1 MSSMTASN
9 PATSCRIGLGY
20 DIHKTGPGD
29 HVWLGGVRIEAPF
42 SLMGHS
48 DADVLLHAVTD
59 AILGALGDADIGHYF
74 PPSDEQNRNR
84 KSSDFVRF
92 AAERMRSAGYG
103 IGNVD
108 CNIICELPRISP
120 VRDAIIESLARLIG
134 ASVGQVSV
142 KGRTNEKQDSV
153 GEGRAVVC
161 QAIVLLTPVQQ
172 SV

>member
-1 MSSMTASN
+1 MNRTV
-9 PATSCRIGLGY
+9 TE
-20 DIHKTGPGD
+20 K
-29 HVWLGGVRIEAPF
+29 
-42 SLMGHS
+42 
-48 DADVLLHAVTD
+48 VLTLCVLPQNVCD
-59 AILGALGDADIGHYF
+59 
-74 PPSDEQNRNR
+74 PPE
-84 KSSDFVRF
+84 
-92 AAERMRSAGYG
+92 YG

-120 VRDAIIESLARLIG
+120 VRGAIIESLAQLIG

>member
-1 MSSMTASN
+1 MTAPSL
-9 PATSCRIGLGY
+9 AASCRIGLGY

-42 SLMGHS
+42 SLVGHS

-74 PPSDEQNRNR
+74 PPSDEQNRHR

-92 AAERMRSAGYG
+92 AAERMQSAGYK

-108 CNIICELPRISP
+108 CNVICELPRIAP
-120 VRDAIIESLARLIG
+120 VREIIREALAELIG
-134 ASVGQVSV
+134 ATPAQVSV
-142 KGRTNEKQDSV
+142 KGRTNEKQDAV

-161 QAIVLLTPVQQ
+161 QAVVLLVPAV
-172 SV
+172 